1 MRLVNAPPAKRVS
14 PVRFWLSAWD
24 ETSITQSVQP
34 FSSIAAKISLSCLS
48 GGVV

>member
-1 MRLVNAPPAKRVS
+1 MPPEKTVS
-14 PVRFWLSAWD
+14 PVRCWWIAWD

-34 FSSIAAKISLSCLS
+34 FASISAKISFSCAS